1 MGGTFLV
8 DITWSSSSCCGQ
20 RPVIKSSGAWPVII
34 HMPFIPLDLGHRWRE
49 VMHHL
54 SDVRFEDPGTLR
66 YVMRFLVHL
75 GKNLLMPIY
84 LWSATVPIIVALTA
98 VGLSMTYLCAGVVT
112 MPALSHAPC
121 VIAVPASILIFW
133 MVGL

>member
-1 MGGTFLV
+1 
-8 DITWSSSSCCGQ
+8 
-20 RPVIKSSGAWPVII
+20 
-34 HMPFIPLDLGHRWRE
+34 
-49 VMHHL
+49 MHHL

-133 MVGL
+133 MVGLSVAVVVFAAVAFVSGGVLMGLAFGIISALMAVLAVAVGKR